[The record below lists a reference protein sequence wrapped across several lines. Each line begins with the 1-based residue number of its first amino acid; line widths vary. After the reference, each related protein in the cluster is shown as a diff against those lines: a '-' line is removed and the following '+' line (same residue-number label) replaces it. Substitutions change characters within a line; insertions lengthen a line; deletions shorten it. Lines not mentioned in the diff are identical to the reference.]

1 MVSSTFLTYVDVSSF
16 GGNLEIFMLF
26 PSDQPEN
33 AAEYPEEQF
42 GKCFLQHY
50 ISGISKK
57 DVSEELLQYYYFIS
71 QIIC

>member
-1 MVSSTFLTYVDVSSF
+1 MVSSTPLYTYVDVSS

-33 AAEYPEEQF
+33 AAEYPEEQL
-42 GKCFLQHY
+42 GECFFQHY

-57 DVSEELLQYYYFIS
+57 NVLGELLQFYYFIN
-71 QIIC
+71 QITH